1 MNRCAPR
8 PLLAALLLAAP
19 LAWLPMQAAQAQMPR
34 PFPATALRGTLQI
47 TQPPEALV
55 NGQPARLAPGARI
68 RDEQNL
74 VQLSGR
80 FVGQTLVVHYTV
92 ENGTGLLKDLW
103 ILRPDELAK
112 KPWPATPAEAAA
124 WRFDALSQ
132 TWTKP

>member
-8 PLLAALLLAAP
+8 PLLAALPALALSLLSAS
-19 LAWLPMQAAQAQMPR
+19 AAQAQMPR

-47 TQPPEALV
+47 TEPPEALI

-80 FVGQTLVVHYTV
+80 FVGQKLVVHYTV

-112 KPWPATPAEAAA
+112 KPWPATAAEAAS

>member
-1 MNRCAPR
+1 M
-8 PLLAALLLAAP
+8 LLAV
-19 LAWLPMQAAQAQMPR
+19 LPMQAAQAQMPR

-124 WRFDALSQ
+124 WRFDAPSQ